1 MSFIFIVNIISP
13 TVFANNLNTYNSTEI
28 TIVEDN
34 RDSYVI
40 VSKMT
45 EETNKYEIYKNKE
58 SNSIYTIKSFDEN
71 IFVYKYDKLIHEFN
85 NKNDNISSFNKLYRS
100 VTTWN
105 WQYRYYTKKDIVG
118 EKALIISLLAST
130 LGLAAGLVTSL
141 GIHIYTKGIEDV
153 YFTEKYR
160 YIIDS
165 ENESMK
171 KERYIYAYEN
181 SDRTRLIDVVHTIDK
196 VAWD

>member
-13 TVFANNLNTYNSTEI
+13 TVFANNLNTYNSTER

-34 RDSYVI
+34 WDSYVI

-105 WQYRYYTKKDIVG
+105 WQYRYYTKKDIFS

-130 LGLAAGLVTSL
+130 LG
-141 GIHIYTKGIEDV
+141 
-153 YFTEKYR
+153 
-160 YIIDS
+160 
-165 ENESMK
+165 
-171 KERYIYAYEN
+171 
-181 SDRTRLIDVVHTIDK
+181 
-196 VAWD
+196 

>member
-1 MSFIFIVNIISP
+1 
-13 TVFANNLNTYNSTEI
+13 
-28 TIVEDN
+28 
-34 RDSYVI
+34 
-40 VSKMT
+40 MT

-105 WQYRYYTKKDIVG
+105 WQYRYYTKKDIFG